1 MATHHGKEGVV
12 KAGGTGIGELTGFT
26 LETTAD
32 VVEDTALTDATKS
45 FLAGRTSF
53 SGTLEMSYDETDSPQ
68 QTLTAG
74 SSISFV
80 LLPEGNASGDESFT
94 GTGIVT
100 GMSVSVPL
108 DGITTSS
115 REHINPIR
123 GASILP
129 FVGQSALN

>member
-32 VVEDTALTDATKS
+32 VVEDTQLSDSTKS
-45 FLAGRTSF
+45 FVAGRTSF
-53 SGTLEMSYDETDSPQ
+53 SGTLEMNYDETDSPQ
-68 QTLTAG
+68 QTLTVG

-80 LLPEGNASGDESFT
+80 LLPEGNDSGDESFT

-100 GMSVSVPL
+100 GMSVNNPM
-108 DGITTSS
+108 DGIVS
-115 REHINPIR
+115 RSVTFQGTGALTR
-123 GASILP
+123 GT
-129 FVGQSALN
+129 V

>member
-12 KAGGTGIGELTGFT
+12 TAGGTGIGELTGFT
-26 LETTAD
+26 LETTGD

-45 FLAGRTSF
+45 FVAGRTSF

-80 LLPEGNASGDESFT
+80 LLPEGNASGDEKF
-94 GTGIVT
+94 
-100 GMSVSVPL
+100 
-108 DGITTSS
+108 
-115 REHINPIR
+115 
-123 GASILP
+123 
-129 FVGQSALN
+129 

>member
-1 MATHHGKEGVV
+1 MATHFGKEGVV

-32 VVEDTALTDATKS
+32 VVEDTQLSDSTKS

-80 LLPEGNASGDESFT
+80 LLPEGNASGDEIFS
-94 GTGIVT
+94 GSGIIT
-100 GMSVSVPL
+100 GMSVNVGL
-108 DGITTSS
+108 DSITTRSVTFQGTGTLT
-115 REHINPIR
+115 R
-123 GASILP
+123 GTA
-129 FVGQSALN
+129 

>member
-12 KAGGTGIGELTGFT
+12 TAGGSGVGELTGFT

-45 FLAGRTSF
+45 FVAGRTSF
-53 SGTLEMSYDETDSPQ
+53 SGTLEMHYDETDTPQ

-74 SSISFV
+74 SEISFV
-80 LLPEGNASGDESFT
+80 LLPEGNSSGDESFT

-100 GMSVSVPL
+100 GMSVTNGMDAIISRSVTFQGTGTL
-108 DGITTSS
+108 T
-115 REHINPIR
+115 R
-123 GASILP
+123 GT
-129 FVGQSALN
+129 V

>member
-32 VVEDTALTDATKS
+32 VVEDTQLSDSTKS
-45 FLAGRTSF
+45 FVAGRSSF

-74 SSISFV
+74 TTIAFI
-80 LLPEGNASGDESFT
+80 LAPEGNGSGDETFT
-94 GTGIVT
+94 GSGIVT
-100 GMSVSVPL
+100 GMSVNVSL
-108 DGITTSS
+108 DGITTRSVTFQGTGTLT
-115 REHINPIR
+115 R
-123 GASILP
+123 GTA
-129 FVGQSALN
+129 